1 MPEKII
7 KGIVISTQNY
17 ADFDQIV
24 KIATST
30 GIISFIALG
39 TLRATSKNRSSLNLG
54 TLAEFEIFFA
64 RQEGK
69 ISKLKK
75 AYLIKELNTT
85 QNIGIQLWKII
96 SQLTFTSN
104 YLPKL
109 FSSLEQALLKWN
121 SENYQAIIV
130 YLLIQWIKLQGF
142 ITNFHKC
149 YFCGTNQNLVNFDFE
164 KGMQCLK
171 HENNLLHKAIKKDAL
186 AIFYWSNF
194 SLSIFLNQINYNY
207 SFICFEIIY
216 NFLIENTYMFN

>member
-17 ADFDQIV
+17 GDFDQIV

-39 TLRATSKNRSSLNLG
+39 TLKPTSKNRTSLNLG
-54 TLAEFEIFFA
+54 TLADFEIFLA
-64 RQEGK
+64 RQNGK
-69 ISKLKK
+69 VSKLKK
-75 AYLIKELNTT
+75 AHLVKELNLD
-85 QNIGIQLWKII
+85 QNFGIQVWQILSK
-96 SQLTFTSN
+96 LTLLPN

-109 FSSLEQALLKWN
+109 FAFLEQALLSLN
-121 SENYQAIIV
+121 NQNYQAIIV
-130 YLLIQWIKLQGF
+130 YLLIQWIRLQGF
-142 ITNFHKC
+142 VTNFNKC
-149 YFCGTNQNLVNFDFE
+149 YFCGTNQNLVNFDFQ

-171 HENNLLHKAIKKDAL
+171 HESNLVHKAIKKEAL

-194 SLSIFLNQINYNY
+194 DLSTFLKEINFNY